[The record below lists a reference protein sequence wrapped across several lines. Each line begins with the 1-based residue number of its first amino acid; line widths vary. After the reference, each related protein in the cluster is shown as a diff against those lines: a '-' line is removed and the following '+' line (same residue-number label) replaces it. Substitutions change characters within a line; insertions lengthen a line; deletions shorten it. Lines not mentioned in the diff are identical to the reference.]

1 MNKFYVYVHRR
12 LSDNKPFYVGKG
24 SGKRAWQFTGK
35 SRNSYWHRV
44 VNKHGVSVE
53 IVFDN
58 LTEEESFQCEKD
70 TILEFS
76 YFGYPLTNLTS
87 GGEGSSGIK
96 FTDKQRL
103 NITNDLRSKRY
114 KDVVKD
120 KIEILRPTA
129 YGENNHFADKS
140 EYTFIRLSDGLEI
153 TCSRHQLCE
162 SFELDK
168 QILKKLFYSVPRKSA
183 CGWKLKKD

>member
-1 MNKFYVYVHRR
+1 MNNFYVYVHRR

-24 SGKRAWQFTGK
+24 KGNRAYSLSG
-35 SRNSYWHRV
+35 RNDYWK
-44 VNKHGVSVE
+44 NTAKKHGFSVE
-53 IVFDN
+53 LVF
-58 LTEEESFQCEKD
+58 EELNEEDSFQCEKD
-70 TILEFS
+70 TILEFT

-103 NITNDLRSKRY
+103 NIANGLRNKRY
-114 KDVVKD
+114 KDVVKN
-120 KIEILRPTA
+120 KIEILRPSA

-140 EYTFIRLSDGLEI
+140 QYTFIRLSDGLEI

-168 QILKKLFYSVPRKSA
+168 QILKKLFYNVPRKSA